1 MDVTDKISGSTYMG
15 SHYFE
20 PSGEYVRTKRDL
32 EDIIL
37 RIRQE
42 YGSDIVNDIFRF
54 NALLM
59 DYAPSMVKER
69 KLIINALREGTL
81 MQLRRGVE
89 ANEPIDEVVGR
100 CTALLISEM
109 FITEAAARYVVGVMV
124 ESMLADVAA
133 NEENSDECGRD
144 LSGEKQLIKG
154 EKSFGTVVS
163 ESDLKDYDSIGYKA
177 FAYERQITEVNIPD
191 NIKKIYPK
199 AFKGCGSLKSVSIT
213 GGTEVI
219 GRNIF
224 EGCICLQNVIIQNN
238 PNYTAEDGFF
248 IDRKNGILMQYTD
261 RGKKTVSVANGIK
274 VIGRRAFEFSEAEQ
288 IIISESVEKTEEDA
302 FFCTMN
308 LKRIDT
314 DENNRHFRS
323 PDGVLHSYDGKVL
336 IRYPQGRTDVA
347 YYLEDGVA
355 KIGKK
360 AFKDAVFLSS
370 VSFTDTL
377 KEIGESAF
385 ENCTG
390 IENIIIPRSVELIG
404 ERAFRYCESVGNV
417 ILPQGI
423 VSIGACAFQ
432 GCGNLKGISV
442 PRSVREIGN
451 MAFMD
456 CTSLKR
462 AVIQENVLFIGNEAF
477 SGCPDIEVTISN
489 NEYVAVYCKMHG
501 IKYTA
506 V

>member
-109 FITEAAARYVVGVMV
+109 FITEAAARYVIGVMV

-154 EKSFGTVVS
+154 EKSFGTVVG
-163 ESDLKDYDSIGYKA
+163 ESDLKDYDSIGYEA
-177 FAYERQITEVNIPD
+177 FAFERQLTEVNIPE

-224 EGCICLQNVIIQNN
+224 EGCICLQNVVIENN

-261 RGKKTVSVANGIK
+261 RGKKTVSVANGIR

-323 PDGVLHSYDGKVL
+323 PDGVLYSYDGKVL

-360 AFKDAVFLSS
+360 VFKDAVFLSS

-462 AVIQENVLFIGNEAF
+462 VVIQENVLFIGNEAF